1 MSWPEIK
8 NMVILKCCLLSSY
21 AATMNYFS
29 MGLTCDE
36 KQILLTTG
44 GRPAQ
49 WLDWE
54 EAPKHFPKSNLHQK
68 KRSWSLFGGLL
79 PVWSITAF
87 LILAKPLH
95 LRSML
100 NKSLR
105 FTKNHNAYSQN
116 WPTKWAEFFSTT
128 MHITQPTLQKLNK
141 LSYEV
146 LPHLPY
152 SPDLSPTSF
161 HFFKHLDNF
170 LHAKWFHNQQEA
182 ENAFQEF
189 VESWSTD
196 FHATGIN
203 QLISCW

>member
-1 MSWPEIK
+1 MQQQQTISCVMKSGFYTTTSDNQLGGWTK
-8 NMVILKCCLLSSY
+8 KLQSTFQS
-21 AATMNYFS
+21 
-29 MGLTCDE
+29 LTC
-36 KQILLTTG
+36 T
-44 GRPAQ
+44 
-49 WLDWE
+49 
-54 EAPKHFPKSNLHQK
+54 QK
-68 KRSWSLFGGLL
+68 KSWSLFSGLL
-79 PVWSITAF
+79 PVWSTIAF
-87 LILAKPLH
+87 WILAKPLH

-116 WPTKWAEFFSTT
+116 WPTKWAQFFSTT